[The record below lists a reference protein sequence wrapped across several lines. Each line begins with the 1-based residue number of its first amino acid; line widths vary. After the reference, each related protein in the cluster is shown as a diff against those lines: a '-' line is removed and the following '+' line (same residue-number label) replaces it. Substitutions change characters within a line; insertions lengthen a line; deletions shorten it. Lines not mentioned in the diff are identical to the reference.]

1 MANTW
6 IGKPQKDI
14 DNRLSEINSLIQRSD
29 SGEAPLS
36 DDSRKSLN
44 DEILQIAEAN
54 RVSQECTNRNA
65 DVGWMR
71 ENIEECK
78 TYLNTESYAYWKE
91 AVQTEFNGPNPCG
104 TTTIATISKSLQKV
118 FDFLKGIKKYYN
130 EFVQPALNTIVGLKE
145 TIQNATELIAG
156 VMRILIQRVRNF
168 IVAKIKEVLS
178 AALAELLPN
187 IGKQIQNIVTQQIID
202 LIFCKFGEMISGLA
216 NLISGFLTE
225 LIGNMI
231 NAPFCAARQFTN
243 SLLNNIANRLDK
255 ALKPIFDQINSIVG
269 GIGKIADSVFGAINF
284 ILGFESFLCTS
295 GPECPENKAFR
306 ASIWGGPQKKAA
318 DRFDNFLNG
327 LNLSAGE
334 SSDLLNSFDR
344 WVGEFPIFQ
353 GQGQEIDPFVDNL
366 IDQLDTNCDSGLY
379 RCGPPQVQI
388 FGGGGAGAAGKAIVN
403 KLGQL
408 VGVDITNKGS
418 GYTESPFITFIDNC
432 GKGENASGY
441 LELETPD
448 DDDGDIDPITLKKR
462 KKGGDDDDDDG
473 DDDADDE
480 RRRRL
485 PFEDDGVKGKC
496 ILKGS
501 VYHEFDNKT
510 DETIQPGVVSV
521 GTGDIKEVK
530 FKGEKA
536 KSGLKITPDNLREDA
551 KHYRIRFKEPYDNNK
566 YKIEFLKVSKLPAA
580 IQRTLLGEIDDDQ
593 VTERI
598 KFKII
603 KKSDAKIDFFLT
615 APGLPGETIRVSGKQ
630 RDDQQFVTLFKN
642 VLYTV
647 TSTAE
652 TKILKY
658 KSADKI
664 RNVFPITIAKPGT
677 KGRGKDS
684 SIGSVSNKEIVFL
697 DEDGDDPN
705 ATLKIGTT
713 DPTISS
719 AEFAGSEDE
728 GNLRLVVR
736 GYGNVKLTLDYDDDP
751 ENAGKAVGL
760 LEIDGNKFR
769 QTGET
774 GSVSSVV
781 KIARPDSIAKDTGRT
796 REGEADIAVLSTSKI
811 VFEDTQGLQSDR
823 DFNDLV
829 VTTKDGIFT
838 DSAGEVKFQVTKNT
852 KEKTGDR
859 YVVGIANKKKN
870 GFDVWFGNQRD
881 KTRAKGSD
889 EYSTTFT
896 REFSFKTYGDR
907 EGCNDDG
914 VGIDTYIPVNV
925 GTGYT
930 NEPPGDREQDE
941 CEVDSDCSDC
951 EVCVDGD
958 CVPKSCTDN
967 KDCGPGCI
975 CVDGE
980 CKPEPPGKPCSDDED
995 CPDGQICVDGE
1006 CKDVSCSSDKDCPPG
1021 TKCIDG
1027 TCVPQ
1032 GCKGD
1037 EDCPEG
1043 YICVDGR
1050 CVPKGCKDDKDC
1062 PPGMICKDGE
1072 CTSDE
1077 CKDDKDCPSGTVCVN
1092 GKCIVVPCKS
1102 DKDCPIG
1109 TKCING
1115 TCIPTGCTDDKDC
1128 PEGYICIDGVCEEGP
1143 CKGDKDCPPGF
1154 VCIDGECK
1162 DVPCKNDVD
1171 CPSGTV
1177 CVNGN
1182 CIVVPCS
1189 SDKDCPSGTKCID
1202 GRCVPIGCNDDE
1214 DCPEGYICVDGK
1226 CVPKGCSL
1234 DADCPPGFVCIDGIC
1249 QRPPGGSVLEEEDYV
1264 GCLTKIDVIST
1275 GIGYSPEDSI
1285 TIEPNIPGLDVK
1297 VQMTEM
1303 GQIVAM
1309 TVVNGYCGLTGIP
1322 TIIINSK
1329 NGSGAEFRARVE
1341 FTRGSE
1347 FKGDL
1352 QGEVIK
1358 VIDCVYK

>member
-54 RVSQECTNRNA
+54 RVSQNCTNRNA

-118 FDFLKGIKKYYN
+118 FDFLKGIKKYYG

-168 IVAKIKEVLS
+168 IVTKIKEVLS
-178 AALAELLPN
+178 SALAELLPN

-216 NLISGFLTE
+216 NLIGGFLTE

-243 SLLNNIANRLDK
+243 SLLNNVANRLDK
-255 ALKPIFDQINSIVG
+255 ALKPIFDQINSVVG
-269 GIGKIADSVFGAINF
+269 GIGKIAGSVFEAIDF

-318 DRFDNFLNG
+318 DRFNNFLDG

-334 SSDLLNSFDR
+334 TSDLLNTFDR

-353 GQGQEIDPFVDNL
+353 GQGQEINPFVDNL
-366 IDQLDTNCDSGLY
+366 VDQLDTNCDSGLY

-403 KLGQL
+403 ELGQL

-441 LELETPD
+441 LELETPN
-448 DDDGDIDPITLKKR
+448 DDGDIDPITLKKR
-462 KKGGDDDDDDG
+462 KKGGDDDDD
-473 DDDADDE
+473 E

-485 PFEDDGVKGKC
+485 PFEDDGIKGEC
-496 ILKGS
+496 ILEGS
-501 VYHEFDNKT
+501 VYHEFDN
-510 DETIQPGVVSV
+510 ETNTTIGVGVTSV
-521 GTGDIKEVK
+521 GTGDIKKVE

-536 KSGLKITPDNLREDA
+536 EKGLKITPDNLREDA
-551 KHYRIRFKEPYDNNK
+551 KHYRIRFKEAYDNNK
-566 YKIEFLKVSKLPAA
+566 YKIEFENVSKLPAA

-615 APGLPGETIRVSGKQ
+615 APGLPEETIRISGKQ
-630 RDDQQFVTLFKN
+630 RDNQQFVTLFKN

-647 TSTAE
+647 TSTAK

-658 KSADKI
+658 KSGESI
-664 RNVFPITIAKPGT
+664 RNVFPINITKPGT
-677 KGRGKDS
+677 KGRGKKA
-684 SIGSVSNKEIVFL
+684 SIDSVSNKKIVFL

-713 DPTISS
+713 DPTIFS
-719 AEFAGSEDE
+719 AEFAGSEDK
-728 GNLRLVVR
+728 GNLRLIVR

-751 ENAGKAVGL
+751 RSAGQAVGL
-760 LEIDGNKFR
+760 LEIDGKKFR
-769 QTGET
+769 QSGKT
-774 GSVSSVV
+774 GSVTRTI
-781 KIARPDSIAKDTGRT
+781 KIARPDSIVKDTGRT

-829 VTTKDGIFT
+829 VSTKDGIFT

-852 KEKTGDR
+852 EEKTGDR
-859 YVVGIANKKKN
+859 YVVGIANKKKE

-881 KTRAKGSD
+881 KRRDTGSN

-914 VGIDTYIPVNV
+914 VGISTYIPVSV
-925 GTGYT
+925 GIGYT
-930 NEPPGDREQDE
+930 NDIEDPELDI
-941 CEVDSDCSDC
+941 CEDDSDCPNC
-951 EVCVDGD
+951 EGCVDGD

-980 CKPEPPGKPCSDDED
+980 CKPEPKGKPCSDDED
-995 CPDGQICVDGE
+995 CPEGQICVDGE
-1006 CKDVSCSSDKDCPPG
+1006 CKTPECKGDEDCPPGLICVDGECLSAPCKDDEDCPPGMICVDGECKDAPCKNDADCPPGTVCVDGKCIVVPCSSDKDCPPG
-1021 TKCIDG
+1021 TKC
-1027 TCVPQ
+1027 
-1032 GCKGD
+1032 
-1037 EDCPEG
+1037 
-1043 YICVDGR
+1043 
-1050 CVPKGCKDDKDC
+1050 
-1062 PPGMICKDGE
+1062 
-1072 CTSDE
+1072 
-1077 CKDDKDCPSGTVCVN
+1077 VN
-1092 GKCIVVPCKS
+1092 GKCVP
-1102 DKDCPIG
+1102 
-1109 TKCING
+1109 T
-1115 TCIPTGCTDDKDC
+1115 
-1128 PEGYICIDGVCEEGP
+1128 
-1143 CKGDKDCPPGF
+1143 
-1154 VCIDGECK
+1154 
-1162 DVPCKNDVD
+1162 
-1171 CPSGTV
+1171 
-1177 CVNGN
+1177 
-1182 CIVVPCS
+1182 
-1189 SDKDCPSGTKCID
+1189 
-1202 GRCVPIGCNDDE
+1202 GCNDDE

-1234 DADCPPGFVCIDGIC
+1234 DADCPPGFVCIDGVC
-1249 QRPPGGSVLEEEDYV
+1249 QRPPGRLVPEEEDYV

-1309 TVVNGYCGLTGIP
+1309 TVINGYCGLTGIP

>member
-78 TYLNTESYAYWKE
+78 TYLNTESYSYWKE
-91 AVQTEFNGPNPCG
+91 AIQTEFNGPNPCG

-118 FDFLKGIKKYYN
+118 FDFLKGVKKYYG

-145 TIQNATELIAG
+145 TIQNATDLIAG
-156 VMRILIQRVRNF
+156 VMRTLIQRVRNF
-168 IVAKIKEVLS
+168 IIAKIKEVLS

-202 LIFCKFGEMISGLA
+202 LIFCKFGELISGLG
-216 NLISGFLTE
+216 NLIAGFLTE

-243 SLLNNIANRLDK
+243 SLLNNVANRLDK
-255 ALKPIFDQINSIVG
+255 ALKPIFDQINKIVG

-284 ILGFESFLCTS
+284 ILGFESFLCSS

-306 ASIWGGPQKKAA
+306 ATIWGGPQKKAA
-318 DRFDNFLNG
+318 DRFNNFLDG

-334 SSDLLNSFDR
+334 SSDLLNRFDR

-353 GQGQEIDPFVDNL
+353 SQGEIDPFVDNF

-403 KLGQL
+403 KIGQL

-441 LELETPD
+441 LELEDP

-462 KKGGDDDDDDG
+462 KKGGDDDDDD
-473 DDDADDE
+473 DDE
-480 RRRRL
+480 KRKRRI
-485 PFEDDGVKGKC
+485 PFEDDGERGECV
-496 ILKGS
+496 LKGS
-501 VYHEFDNKT
+501 VYHEFDNKN
-510 DETIQPGVVSV
+510 DETIEPGVVSV
-521 GTGDIKEVK
+521 GTGDIKKVI

-536 KSGLKITPDNLREDA
+536 KSGLKITPDNLRKDA
-551 KHYRIRFKEPYDNNK
+551 KHYRIRFKEPYDNDN
-566 YKIEFLKVSKLPAA
+566 YKIEFNNISRLPAA
-580 IQRTLLGEIDDDQ
+580 IQRTLLGKTDNED
-593 VTERI
+593 VVERV
-598 KFKII
+598 KFKIVQ
-603 KKSDAKIDFFLT
+603 KSDTKIDFFLT
-615 APGLPGETIRVSGKQ
+615 APGLPQETIRVSGKQ
-630 RDDQQFVTLFKN
+630 RDNQQFVNLFKN

-658 KSADKI
+658 KDAQKI
-664 RNVFPITIAKPGT
+664 RSEFPITIAKPGS
-677 KGRGKDS
+677 KGRDKNS
-684 SIGSVSNKEIVFL
+684 SILSVTSKKINFL
-697 DEDGDDPN
+697 DGDGDDIN
-705 ATLKIGTT
+705 STLKIGTV
-713 DPTISS
+713 DPTILS
-719 AEFAGSEDE
+719 AEFKGSEDD
-728 GNLRLVVR
+728 GNLRLVVQ
-736 GYGNVKLTLDYDDDP
+736 GYGNVKLDFEYDDKP
-751 ENAGKAVGL
+751 NEAGLSVGEM
-760 LEIDGNKFR
+760 EINGKEFR
-769 QTGET
+769 QEEEK
-774 GSVSSVV
+774 GSDSRVIKV
-781 KIARPDSIAKDTGRT
+781 ARAKLKSLVRDTGRT
-796 REGEADIAVLSTSKI
+796 REAEADIAVVSNSKI

-829 VTTKDGIFT
+829 VTTGDGIFT

-852 KEKTGDR
+852 KVKTGDR
-859 YVVGIANKKKN
+859 YVVGIDNKKKE
-870 GFDVWFGNQRD
+870 GFDVWFGNQRT
-881 KTRAKGSD
+881 KRTLSGSNQ
-889 EYSTTFT
+889 YSTTFV
-896 REFSFKTYGDR
+896 REFGFTTYGER
-907 EGCNDDG
+907 EGCVDRG
-914 VGIDTYIPVNV
+914 VGIGTYIPVNV
-925 GTGYT
+925 GIGYT
-930 NEPPGDREQDE
+930 STPGDPELDI
-941 CEVDSDCSDC
+941 CEDDSDCSDC
-951 EVCVDGD
+951 KVCVDGD
-958 CVPKSCTDN
+958 CVSKLCTDN
-967 KDCGPGCI
+967 KDCGEGCI

-980 CKPEPPGKPCSDDED
+980 CKPEPPGKPCSDDKD
-995 CPDGQICVDGE
+995 CPEGQICVDGKCTPTPCSDDKDCPEGQICVDGE
-1006 CKDVSCSSDKDCPPG
+1006 CKTPECKDVEDCPPG
-1021 TKCIDG
+1021 F
-1027 TCVPQ
+1027 
-1032 GCKGD
+1032 
-1037 EDCPEG
+1037 
-1043 YICVDGR
+1043 ICVDGE
-1050 CVPKGCKDDKDC
+1050 CLSAPCKDGKDC
-1062 PPGMICKDGE
+1062 PPGMICVDGE
-1072 CTSDE
+1072 CKDAP
-1077 CKDDKDCPSGTVCVN
+1077 CKNDADCPSGTVCID
-1092 GKCIVVPCKS
+1092 GKC
-1102 DKDCPIG
+1102 
-1109 TKCING
+1109 T
-1115 TCIPTGCTDDKDC
+1115 
-1128 PEGYICIDGVCEEGP
+1128 
-1143 CKGDKDCPPGF
+1143 
-1154 VCIDGECK
+1154 
-1162 DVPCKNDVD
+1162 
-1171 CPSGTV
+1171 
-1177 CVNGN
+1177 
-1182 CIVVPCS
+1182 VVPCS
-1189 SDKDCPSGTKCID
+1189 ADKDCPSGTKCID
-1202 GRCVPIGCNDDE
+1202 GKCVPEGCNGDE
-1214 DCPEGYICVDGK
+1214 DCFEGYVCVGGK
-1226 CVPKGCSL
+1226 CVPEGCSI
-1234 DADCPPGFVCIDGIC
+1234 DADCPPGFVCIDGVC
-1249 QRPPGGSVLEEEDYV
+1249 QRPPGGPVIIEDDYV

-1297 VQMTEM
+1297 VQMTEL

-1309 TVVNGYCGLTGIP
+1309 VVINGYCGLTGIP

-1329 NGSGAEFRARVE
+1329 NGSGAQFRGRVE
-1341 FTRGSE
+1341 FTRSSE